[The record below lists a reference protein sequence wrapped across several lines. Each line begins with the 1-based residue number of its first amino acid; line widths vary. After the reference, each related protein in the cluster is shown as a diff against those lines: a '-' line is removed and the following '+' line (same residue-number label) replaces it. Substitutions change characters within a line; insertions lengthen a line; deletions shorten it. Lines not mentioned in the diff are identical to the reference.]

1 MPSNC
6 CHPDAPHTK
15 LKAPDWYVSALMLD
29 RALDAI
35 LRRLKNLDR
44 EHDIPY
50 LAGYSQDGKTIYID
64 RHLPK
69 SFTFRGR
76 TIEVDRFLILHEEVE
91 KTLIDQLGLHY
102 LHAHQIATRAEEA
115 AVNAERIT
123 WAAYDRFM
131 QKYVKSI
138 GDERLTKVPADLD
151 LKPYRDYHDYDLLQ
165 QMQKHIDRVP
175 GTSAKLRD
183 ELKTYAAA
191 FREEHRLEQRHAS
204 GKASAKSKAAVTK
217 GRGAARATGKA
228 PAKKPAVGSKA
239 ASGRG
244 KSRPSAI

>member
-69 SFTFRGR
+69 SFT
-76 TIEVDRFLILHEEVE
+76 
-91 KTLIDQLGLHY
+91 
-102 LHAHQIATRAEEA
+102 
-115 AVNAERIT
+115 
-123 WAAYDRFM
+123 
-131 QKYVKSI
+131 
-138 GDERLTKVPADLD
+138 
-151 LKPYRDYHDYDLLQ
+151 
-165 QMQKHIDRVP
+165 
-175 GTSAKLRD
+175 
-183 ELKTYAAA
+183 
-191 FREEHRLEQRHAS
+191 
-204 GKASAKSKAAVTK
+204 
-217 GRGAARATGKA
+217 
-228 PAKKPAVGSKA
+228 
-239 ASGRG
+239 
-244 KSRPSAI
+244 

>member
-1 MPSNC
+1 MPMNS
-6 CHPDAPHTK
+6 CHPDAPHIK

-35 LRRLKNLDR
+35 LRRLKKLDR

-76 TIEVDRFLILHEEVE
+76 TVEVDRFLILHEEVE

-115 AVNAERIT
+115 AVNAERVT
-123 WAAYDRFM
+123 WKAYDRFM

-151 LKPYRDYHDYDLLQ
+151 LKPYRDYHDYDL
-165 QMQKHIDRVP
+165 MQRMVQHIDHAP
-175 GTSAKLRD
+175 GTSLKLRE
-183 ELKTYAAA
+183 ELKSYAAA
-191 FREEHRLEQRHAS
+191 FREQHRDAQR
-204 GKASAKSKAAVTK
+204 ASAKAAGQRKKIASRVTDK
-217 GRGAARATGKA
+217 PGGAGKA
-228 PAKKPAVGSKA
+228 IPGEPSKPGPA
-239 ASGRG
+239 R
-244 KSRPSAI
+244 RRRQSA

>member
-1 MPSNC
+1 MPLNS
-6 CHPDAPHTK
+6 CHPDAPHIK

-35 LRRLKNLDR
+35 LRRLKKLDR

-123 WAAYDRFM
+123 WKAYDRFM

-138 GDERLTKVPADLD
+138 GDERLTRVPDDLD
-151 LKPYRDYHDYDLLQ
+151 LKPYRDYHDYDL
-165 QMQKHIDRVP
+165 MQRMEQHIDEVP
-175 GTSAKLRD
+175 GTGAKLRA
-183 ELKTYAAA
+183 EMKSYAAA
-191 FREEHRLEQRHAS
+191 FREQRRDAQR
-204 GKASAKSKAAVTK
+204 ASAKLARQGKKAAPRLAK
-217 GRGAARATGKA
+217 NPLGTGKA
-228 PAKKPAVGSKA
+228 GAGTASTRKTTRKPRQPA
-239 ASGRG
+239 R
-244 KSRPSAI
+244 

>member
-1 MPSNC
+1 MPLNS
-6 CHPDAPHTK
+6 CHPDAPHIK

-35 LRRLKNLDR
+35 LRRLKKLDR

-76 TIEVDRFLILHEEVE
+76 TVEVDRFLILHEEVE

-123 WAAYDRFM
+123 WKAYDRFM

-151 LKPYRDYHDYDLLQ
+151 LKPYRDYHDYDL
-165 QMQKHIDRVP
+165 MQRMVQHIDEAP
-175 GTSAKLRD
+175 GTSAKLRE
-183 ELKTYAAA
+183 ELKSYAAA
-191 FREEHRLEQRHAS
+191 FRAQHRDAQR
-204 GKASAKSKAAVTK
+204 ASAKPARQGKKVAPRVVDNP
-217 GRGAARATGKA
+217 GRTGKMGA
-228 PAKKPAVGSKA
+228 GKPSIPRPSRKRRKPA
-239 ASGRG
+239 
-244 KSRPSAI
+244 

>member
-1 MPSNC
+1 MPLNC
-6 CHPDAPHTK
+6 CHPDAPHIK

-35 LRRLKNLDR
+35 LRRVKKLDR

-50 LAGYSQDGKTIYID
+50 LAGYSKDGKTIYID

-76 TIEVDRFLILHEEVE
+76 TVEVDRFLILHEEVE

-123 WAAYDRFM
+123 WKAYDRFM

-138 GDERLTKVPADLD
+138 GDEHLEKVPADLD
-151 LKPYRDYHDYDLLQ
+151 LKPYRDYHDYDLMQRMLQ
-165 QMQKHIDRVP
+165 HVDRVP
-175 GTSAKLRD
+175 GTGPKMHD
-183 ELKTYAAA
+183 ELKEYAAA
-191 FREEHRLEQRHAS
+191 FREERRLEQRHAS
-204 GKASAKSKAAVTK
+204 GKSAVKGNVGGRAAL
-217 GRGAARATGKA
+217 KA
-228 PAKKPAVGSKA
+228 PAKKSAVVKKVA
-239 ASGRG
+239 AAQG
-244 KSRPSAI
+244 KRRPSVS